1 MVELG
6 RCQARCRVVEKCFFV
21 KSYFLCSHLLCYNV
35 ANKFRCCIVCGEAR
49 WRATRPRAMER
60 DFVEVEMTNSILNRG
75 GCEKICCCR
84 AT

>member
-21 KSYFLCSHLLCYNV
+21 KTYFLCNHLLCYDV
-35 ANKFRCCIVCGEAR
+35 ANKFRRCVVCGEAR
-49 WRATRPRAMER
+49 WRVVKHRAIDNE
-60 DFVEVEMTNSILNRG
+60 FVEVEMTNSILNKG
-75 GCEKICCCR
+75 GKMCCYR